1 MLFHMLFSSAGKQA
15 LLSPQLCSS
24 TIRPSCKMYCL
35 RSRQISTQISVA
47 DAFSAGVSEDAIVD
61 ALTEETLE
69 SSFVA
74 TVTEGTG
81 LVFVVNNVI
90 VWLLGADLTSMT
102 GNISLWCYS

>member
-1 MLFHMLFSSAGKQA
+1 MFST
-15 LLSPQLCSS
+15 LISS
-24 TIRPSCKMYCL
+24 LTTSGAEFSCA
-35 RSRQISTQISVA
+35 VA
-47 DAFSAGVSEDAIVD
+47 AFADSFSAGVSEDAIVD

-81 LVFVVNNVI
+81 LFFVVNNVV

-102 GNISLWCYS
+102 GNISLWCYR

>member
-1 MLFHMLFSSAGKQA
+1 MFSTLISSLMTDGTEFSSAV
-15 LLSPQLCSS
+15 
-24 TIRPSCKMYCL
+24 TVVV
-35 RSRQISTQISVA
+35 VA

-90 VWLLGADLTSMT
+90 VWLLGADLTSMK
-102 GNISLWCYS
+102 GNISLWCYR